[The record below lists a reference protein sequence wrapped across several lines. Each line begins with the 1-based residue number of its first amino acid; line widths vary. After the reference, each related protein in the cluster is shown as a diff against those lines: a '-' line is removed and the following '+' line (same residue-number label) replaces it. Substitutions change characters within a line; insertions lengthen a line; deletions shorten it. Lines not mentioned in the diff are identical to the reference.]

1 MKYITI
7 VNDQQY
13 IIEIGHE
20 GQIEVD
26 GQKYEI
32 DFEQLS
38 EGGILS
44 LLLNNR
50 SFEAIVEEREQDWE
64 VLIHGELYTV
74 FVQDEQAYRLAK
86 ERGVTSDE
94 TGEAAIKSPMPG
106 LIIAIPVEVGQAVKK
121 GDKVVILESM
131 KMENE
136 LRSPK
141 DGLVANIYV
150 EPGASVEKNQI
161 LMAIGDLI
169 ASGEMIANGDHT

>member
-7 VNDQQY
+7 VNDQEY
-13 IIEIGHE
+13 VIEIGHE
-20 GQIEVD
+20 GQIEVN
-26 GQKYEI
+26 GQEYKI

-38 EGGILS
+38 AGGILS

-50 SFEAIVEEREQDWE
+50 SLEAIVEEREQDWE

-86 ERGVTSDE
+86 ERGVAPDE
-94 TGEAAIKSPMPG
+94 TGQATIKSPMPG
-106 LIIAIPVEVGQAVKK
+106 LIIAIPVEMGQVVKK

-141 DGLVANIYV
+141 DGRIANIYV
-150 EPGASVEKNQI
+150 EAGASVEKNQV
-161 LMAIGDLI
+161 LLAIGDLI
-169 ASGEMIANGDHT
+169 ADGEMIATGDHT

>member
-7 VNDQQY
+7 VNDQEY

-26 GQKYEI
+26 GQEYAI

-50 SFEAIVEEREQDWE
+50 SLEAIVEEREQDWE

-86 ERGVTSDE
+86 DRGVSLDE
-94 TGEAAIKSPMPG
+94 TGEALVKSPMPG
-106 LIIAIPVEVGQAVKK
+106 LIIAVPVEVGQVVKK
-121 GDKVVILESM
+121 GDKVIILESM

-136 LRSPK
+136 LSSPK
-141 DGLVANIYV
+141 DGLVANIYI

-161 LMAIGDLI
+161 LIAIGDP
-169 ASGEMIANGDHT
+169 A

>member
-26 GQKYEI
+26 GQRYEI

-121 GDKVVILESM
+121 GDKVIILESM

-161 LMAIGDLI
+161 LIVIGDLI
-169 ASGEMIANGDHT
+169 ANGEMIANGDHT

>member
-7 VNDQQY
+7 VNDQRY

-26 GQKYEI
+26 GQEYEI

-86 ERGVTSDE
+86 DRGVTPDE
-94 TGEAAIKSPMPG
+94 TGEAAIRSPMPG

-161 LMAIGDLI
+161 LIAIGDPI
-169 ASGEMIANGDHT
+169 ANAEMIANGDHT

>member
-106 LIIAIPVEVGQAVKK
+106 LIIAIPVEVGQAVAK

>member
-86 ERGVTSDE
+86 ERGVTSDD

-161 LMAIGDLI
+161 LIAIGDLI
-169 ASGEMIANGDHT
+169 ANDEMIANGDHT

>member
-7 VNDQQY
+7 VNDRQY

-50 SFEAIVEEREQDWE
+50 SFEAIVEEHEQDWE

-86 ERGVTSDE
+86 ERGITQDE
-94 TGEAAIKSPMPG
+94 PGEAAIKSPMPG

-121 GDKVVILESM
+121 GDKVIILESM

-161 LMAIGDLI
+161 LIAI
-169 ASGEMIANGDHT
+169 GEMIANGDHT

>member
-44 LLLNNR
+44 LLLNKR
-50 SFEAIVEEREQDWE
+50 
-64 VLIHGELYTV
+64 
-74 FVQDEQAYRLAK
+74 
-86 ERGVTSDE
+86 
-94 TGEAAIKSPMPG
+94 
-106 LIIAIPVEVGQAVKK
+106 
-121 GDKVVILESM
+121 
-131 KMENE
+131 
-136 LRSPK
+136 
-141 DGLVANIYV
+141 
-150 EPGASVEKNQI
+150 
-161 LMAIGDLI
+161 
-169 ASGEMIANGDHT
+169 

>member
-7 VNDQQY
+7 VNDQHY

-26 GQKYEI
+26 GQEYEI

-86 ERGVTSDE
+86 ERGVAPDE
-94 TGEAAIKSPMPG
+94 AGEAAIKSPMPG

-161 LMAIGDLI
+161 LIAIGDPI
-169 ASGEMIANGDHT
+169 ANVEMIANGDHT

>member
-7 VNDQQY
+7 VNDQEY

-20 GQIEVD
+20 GQIEVN
-26 GQKYEI
+26 GQEYKI

-38 EGGILS
+38 EWGILS

-50 SFEAIVEEREQDWE
+50 SLEAIVEERDQDWQ
-64 VLIHGELYTV
+64 VVIHGELYTV
-74 FVQDEQAYRLAK
+74 FVQDEQAYRLNK
-86 ERGVTSDE
+86 ERGVSLDE
-94 TGEAAIKSPMPG
+94 TGEATIKSPMPG
-106 LIIAIPVEVGQAVKK
+106 LIIAVPVEVGQAVKK

-150 EPGASVEKNQI
+150 EAGASVEKDQV
-161 LMAIGDLI
+161 LLAIGDPIAEDETI
-169 ASGEMIANGDHT
+169 ASGDHT